1 LCEKIAAITDK
12 FSFAYMQEAFVAA
25 LLAIAVRG
33 GKDVVARGGGDDV
46 EKLELWVEIQKQVKI
61 LKDEMEEKAKAEQ
74 TIHTSAAVQ
83 PLPFRPR
90 DGQNLSRYRD
100 ELDVLLHGRHEGAI
114 MDARHESA
122 NMDGRHDFDN
132 FLASWRVSDAGRF

>member
-1 LCEKIAAITDK
+1 
-12 FSFAYMQEAFVAA
+12 
-25 LLAIAVRG
+25 LAIAVRG
-33 GKDVVARGGGDDV
+33 GKEEGARVGAVEDVLSRGGGDDV

-61 LKDEMEEKAKAEQ
+61 LRDEMEEKARTEELQQGRSAP
-74 TIHTSAAVQ
+74 AAVE

-114 MDARHESA
+114 IDRRHESA
-122 NMDGRHDFDN
+122 NMDGRHDFGN
-132 FLASWRVSDAGRF
+132 FLESWRVSDAGRF